1 MDSLA
6 AGLTREPPRPQ
17 PFLSA
22 SLGSGAAPSPCSVS
36 LAHTRGQFS
45 HGMGSAGLKK
55 PSLSQDDEGLPPPA
69 VLSSE
74 TPVAPAPAPRP
85 AALLHVS
92 ACSTEAVPGLHSR
105 QSLPECHWQQHVFND
120 RALAKLPSKCPPLA
134 STRNMQPSSHWEFFW
149 DCADLSLSRD

>member
-1 MDSLA
+1 MDSPA
-6 AGLTREPPRPQ
+6 AGLTRESPRPQ
-17 PFLSA
+17 PFPSA

-92 ACSTEAVPGLHSR
+92 ACSTEAVPGLRSR

-120 RALAKLPSKCPPLA
+120 RTPSGQASLQMPSISFHPKHAAEFPLGVFLGL
-134 STRNMQPSSHWEFFW
+134 R
-149 DCADLSLSRD
+149 